1 MNRTVDRWALPLILG
16 LYFLLGFSYTLSNPI
31 LESPD
36 ELLNY
41 ENIRFMVEKRTLPVL
56 HAGEF
61 SKAHH
66 PPLYYVMGAVL
77 TGWVPNQHLEELA
90 GNSNPFWGYRIYEQ
104 GVDNK
109 SQYLHDPA
117 LEGWPYRDAVLGIRM
132 LRLLSLLMG
141 AGIIVIVYT
150 TTRALFMEEPS
161 LAWGAAALVAFN
173 PMFLF
178 IQGSVHNDVLTNLLA
193 ALTIFGVVR
202 YWNRGPSAAR
212 SAFIGLV
219 AGLGILTKIT
229 FLFLG
234 PVVALAIIVRCW
246 MDRHTNQYW
255 WRTAIKMLAIGGGIV
270 LLIAGWWF
278 LRNQILYGDP
288 TSMELQASIW
298 QPRETA
304 PDWVTAFDELSFLRD
319 SFWGAFGF
327 GQLLLHRP
335 VYTLLWIM
343 DLVAV
348 GGLLLW
354 AARAHKAYETYR
366 VSALLLGVLL
376 VAPLTAFAA
385 TFARMTVSGS
395 ANFGRY
401 LFTSYAV
408 IAPLLVLGLTEWIP
422 EDWRRP
428 FLAGL
433 TTLFFAL
440 AVYGLV
446 GILRPA
452 YAAPPLST
460 TIDQVQIS
468 HPREDAYPG
477 LANLLGFEFSPDS
490 AVPGERF
497 DVTLIWQVSGETEEN
512 NSLFVQLV
520 DFDGERI
527 AGRDTHPGLG
537 RYPTSR
543 WQQGE
548 IIQDS
553 IPLYLPTDAV
563 GPQGL
568 SLNIGLRD
576 ESGELLFNKKGQDT
590 ITLATVRLAP
600 DEAVNPVGNPVQ
612 YYLGESVELVGV
624 ETPEETVRVG
634 EEIPFTLTWR
644 ASGSPEVDY
653 VVFVH
658 LVDENGELVAT
669 FDQPPV
675 AGGYPTHL
683 WQAGDTVIDRRLI
696 ELPEELPEGSYDLR
710 VGWYRLDDLTRL
722 PVMNDQGQMLNESFI
737 PLFTLKVTR

>member
-1 MNRTVDRWALPLILG
+1 MKRTDDKWALPLILG
-16 LYFLLGFSYTLSNPI
+16 LYLLLGISYTLSNPI

-41 ENIRFMVEKRTLPVL
+41 ENIRFIVEKRTLPVL

-77 TGWVPNQHLEELA
+77 AGWVPNQHLEELA
-90 GNSNPFWGYRIYEQ
+90 GNSNPFWGYRNYEQ

-117 LEGWPYRDAVLGIRM
+117 LEGWPYRDAVLGIRL
-132 LRLLSLLMG
+132 LRLVSLLMG
-141 AGIIVIVYT
+141 AAIVVIVYA
-150 TTRALFMEEPS
+150 TTRALFREEPA
-161 LAWGAAALVAFN
+161 LAWSAAAVVAFN

-178 IQGSVHNDVLTNLLA
+178 IQGSVHNDTLTNLLA
-193 ALTIFGVVR
+193 ALTIYGIVR
-202 YWNRGPSAAR
+202 YWEKGPSAAR
-212 SAFIGLV
+212 AAFIGLA

-234 PVVALAIIVRCW
+234 PAVALALVARCW
-246 MDRHTNQYW
+246 KDRQTNRNW
-255 WRTAIKMLAIGGGIV
+255 WRLALKMLAIGGGIV

-278 LRNQILYGDP
+278 VRNQILYGDP
-288 TSMELQASIW
+288 TSMKLQASIW
-298 QPRETA
+298 QPRENA
-304 PDWVTAFDELSFLRD
+304 PDFVVAFDELSFLRD

-327 GQLLLHRP
+327 GQLLLHRS

-343 DLVAV
+343 DLLAV

-354 AARAHKAYETYR
+354 AMRARKAHETYR
-366 VSALLLGVLL
+366 GSALLLGVLL
-376 VAPLTAFAA
+376 IAPLTAFAA

-408 IAPLLVLGLTEWIP
+408 IAPLLLLGWTEWIP
-422 EDWRRP
+422 ERWRRP
-428 FLAGL
+428 FVAGL
-433 TTLFFAL
+433 TTFFFAL
-440 AVYGLV
+440 AVYGLTGV
-446 GILRPA
+446 LRPA
-452 YAAPPLST
+452 YAAPPFST
-460 TIDQVQIS
+460 GIDQVEIS
-468 HPREDAYPG
+468 HPREDVYPG

-497 DVTLIWQVSGETEEN
+497 EVTLIWQVTGETEEN

-520 DFDGERI
+520 DNNGERI

-553 IPLYLPTDAV
+553 IPLYLPSDAA

-576 ESGELLFNKKGQDT
+576 ENGDLLFTENGQDT
-590 ITLATVRLAP
+590 ITLTAVRLAAA
-600 DEAVNPVGNPVQ
+600 ETVEPVGSPVQ
-612 YYLGESVELVGV
+612 YYLGESVELVGA
-624 ETPEETVRVG
+624 EIPLEAVRAG

-644 ASGSPEVDY
+644 ASASPAVDY

-669 FDQPPV
+669 FDQPPA
-675 AGGYPTHL
+675 AGAYPTHL
-683 WQAGDTVIDRRLI
+683 WQQGDTVIDPRLI
-696 ELPEELPEGSYDLR
+696 QLPDELEEGSYDLL

-722 PVMNDQGQMLNESFI
+722 PVMNDQGQMLNESSI
-737 PLFTLKVTR
+737 PLFSLDVTR